1 MGKQLSVE
9 QCFFF
14 SIQARRQKTTRIM
27 CIIRMQN
34 EKKLFF
40 VKK

>member
-14 SIQARRQKTTRIM
+14 VCLWICTKNLILEKITEL
-27 CIIRMQN
+27 IIS
-34 EKKLFF
+34 
-40 VKK
+40 